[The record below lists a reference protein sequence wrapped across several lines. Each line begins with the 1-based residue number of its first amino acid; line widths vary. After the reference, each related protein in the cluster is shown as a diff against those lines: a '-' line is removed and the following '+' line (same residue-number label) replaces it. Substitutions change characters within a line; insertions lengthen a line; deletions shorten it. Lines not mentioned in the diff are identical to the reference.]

1 MWREIHEQ
9 PEALSNTLA
18 LYVDADRL
26 RPDFVA
32 AVDSWLGESRGIVIA
47 ASGSSRHAALH
58 GKAMIEALGGV
69 ATQVQ
74 YSSEYALAAVNPPAD
89 AAVMVISQSGET
101 ADSLQ
106 ALRLANGRGCR
117 TLAITNVRGSR
128 MALEATVGL
137 CTEAGPEKAIP
148 ATKSFVTQLL
158 LVHLVALAVA
168 AGRGAR
174 TAAEVSTA
182 VQRLGRVPWLLHT
195 QLQQD
200 SQAVQLSAERCLGA
214 TPLVYLG
221 RGLHYA
227 LACEGALKLKET
239 AYVPAE
245 AMPTGELKHGP
256 IAMLGEAAYLIVLA
270 TRDPADTQS
279 LRRYEKTT
287 ELLRELRT
295 REVDVLAI
303 ATQGD
308 EQIGSLTSRVIFTPA
323 ASEPLSPFMAIAPL
337 QLLAY
342 HAAVMKGVDVD
353 RPRNLVKSV
362 RE

>member
-9 PEALSNTLA
+9 PQALSNTLA
-18 LYVDADRL
+18 LYVDGDRL
-26 RPDFVA
+26 LPEFVA
-32 AVDSWLGESRGIVIA
+32 AVNSWLGASRNLVIA

-58 GKAMIEALGGV
+58 GKAVIDALGNV
-69 ATQVQ
+69 ATHVQ
-74 YSSEYALAAVNPPAD
+74 YASEYALATANTPAD

-101 ADSLQ
+101 TDTLQ
-106 ALRLANGRGCR
+106 ALRLANSRGCR

-137 CTEAGPEKAIP
+137 CTEAGEEQAIP
-148 ATKSFVTQLL
+148 ATKSFITQLL
-158 LVHLVALAVA
+158 LVHLVALAIA

-174 TAAEVSTA
+174 NAAEITSA
-182 VQRLGRVPWLLHT
+182 VQCLGRIPGLLQN
-195 QLQQD
+195 QLRQE
-200 SQAVQLSAERCLGA
+200 SKVVQLSAERCLEA

-256 IAMLGEAAYLIVLA
+256 IAMLGEAASLIVLA
-270 TRDPADTQS
+270 TRDPEDTQS
-279 LRRYEKTT
+279 LRGHEKTT
-287 ELLRELRT
+287 ELLQELQARDI
-295 REVDVLAI
+295 DVLAI

-308 EQIGSLTSRVIFTPA
+308 HRIESLASRVIFTPT
-323 ASEPLSPFMAIAPL
+323 ASEPLSAFMAIAPL

-362 RE
+362 QD

>member
-1 MWREIHEQ
+1 
-9 PEALSNTLA
+9 
-18 LYVDADRL
+18 
-26 RPDFVA
+26 
-32 AVDSWLGESRGIVIA
+32 
-47 ASGSSRHAALH
+47 
-58 GKAMIEALGGV
+58 
-69 ATQVQ
+69 
-74 YSSEYALAAVNPPAD
+74 
-89 AAVMVISQSGET
+89 
-101 ADSLQ
+101 
-106 ALRLANGRGCR
+106 
-117 TLAITNVRGSR
+117 
-128 MALEATVGL
+128 
-137 CTEAGPEKAIP
+137 
-148 ATKSFVTQLL
+148 
-158 LVHLVALAVA
+158 
-168 AGRGAR
+168 
-174 TAAEVSTA
+174 
-182 VQRLGRVPWLLHT
+182 
-195 QLQQD
+195 
-200 SQAVQLSAERCLGA
+200 
-214 TPLVYLG
+214 
-221 RGLHYA
+221 
-227 LACEGALKLKET
+227 
-239 AYVPAE
+239 
-245 AMPTGELKHGP
+245 MPTGELKHGP